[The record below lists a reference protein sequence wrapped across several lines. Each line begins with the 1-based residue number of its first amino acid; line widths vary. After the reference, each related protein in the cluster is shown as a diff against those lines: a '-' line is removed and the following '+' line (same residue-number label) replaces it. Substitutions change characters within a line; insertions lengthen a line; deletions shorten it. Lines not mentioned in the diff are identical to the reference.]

1 MSIDVTY
8 QGLALAKDAK
18 VRFEGSAI
26 FIETDGPM
34 PVATRLTLSHGD
46 DSLVGRVRRVKEGQG
61 AGMLVVP
68 ADAASEKLPRWLMPL
83 HAESAKEEF
92 FVPLPPPPPPVVTAS
107 VAEAAPAS
115 NGHAAEASSEAASE
129 SGRTPP
135 PDAEGAAGSEEDDDG
150 KASAANKKGG
160 AAKKPKKPRRR

>member
-92 FVPLPPPPPPVVTAS
+92 FVPLPPPPPPVAAP
-107 VAEAAPAS
+107 VAEAAPAG